1 MRAGASLMAPT
12 MTTVQDQAADWDAE
26 LAGLVTPAP
35 LLQSWAWG
43 ELYRRLGWR
52 PQRVRLPSGGRAQ
65 VLIRGTGPLRWG
77 YVPRGPV
84 PASLSTIEE
93 LADWGRSERLAMLRV
108 EPEGTVELRQQ
119 LRGAGFRPGRSIE
132 PKHSS
137 IVRLQEP
144 DAMLASFK
152 RTTRYNIRL
161 AERQG
166 VTVEDVT
173 STEELYRQIQATANR
188 HRVDMDGPEYL
199 RALVECMPDVH
210 LYVARHNGV
219 ALAANL
225 VLRHDRRSYYLL
237 AGSNGLRREL
247 KPNYALLWRTLVDAC
262 AAGCVDHDLYG
273 MPPPDD
279 PTHPWHGL
287 SEFKSGFS
295 GSPVEYTGTWELAL
309 SHTASRVLKAG
320 HRASRRAAHLA
331 LRLRLAIG
339 GPGQSPEGAGTSAPR
354 PSAQPMAPQAEREL
368 NT

>member
-1 MRAGASLMAPT
+1 
-12 MTTVQDQAADWDAE
+12 V
-26 LAGLVTPAP
+26 
-35 LLQSWAWG
+35 
-43 ELYRRLGWR
+43 
-52 PQRVRLPSGGRAQ
+52 
-65 VLIRGTGPLRWG
+65 
-77 YVPRGPV
+77 
-84 PASLSTIEE
+84 
-93 LADWGRSERLAMLRV
+93 
-108 EPEGTVELRQQ
+108 
-119 LRGAGFRPGRSIE
+119 
-132 PKHSS
+132 
-137 IVRLQEP
+137 
-144 DAMLASFK
+144 
-152 RTTRYNIRL
+152 
-161 AERQG
+161 
-166 VTVEDVT
+166 
-173 STEELYRQIQATANR
+173 
-188 HRVDMDGPEYL
+188 
-199 RALVECMPDVH
+199 
-210 LYVARHNGV
+210 
-219 ALAANL
+219 
-225 VLRHDRRSYYLL
+225 
-237 AGSNGLRREL
+237 RREL